1 MRHISHFKRKIPKS
15 FDVLSEASCI
25 TLDNQLRKKISW
37 AARADLESGAAV
49 RIPRSSRGGTDL
61 KRSTKTM
68 RRGGVLA
75 ALAVCACACVFGA
88 SATAVATQQDVNP
101 FGFWQKTLGT
111 GKFLEEIM
119 EAKETLTKQL
129 EATKHTMEGERF
141 RPPGG
146 RTRRLR
152 LPLTSPLHLP
162 SPSRRAGDGPDARD
176 ARKD

>member
-1 MRHISHFKRKIPKS
+1 
-15 FDVLSEASCI
+15 
-25 TLDNQLRKKISW
+25 
-37 AARADLESGAAV
+37 
-49 RIPRSSRGGTDL
+49 
-61 KRSTKTM
+61 M

-101 FGFWQKTLGT
+101 FGFWQKTLGN

-146 RTRRLR
+146 RTRPPPPPADLASPPPLSVAQSWQWPRCTRCSKRLR
-152 LPLTSPLHLP
+152 AAS
-162 SPSRRAGDGPDARD
+162 
-176 ARKD
+176 